1 MALDFAKDKIEVRY
15 NSADYGPFTFD
26 LQQVLPSGV
35 TISDVTI
42 RSFLGKYDQKDDL
55 GDATET
61 TSELVD
67 AVKSGVSGSY
77 GVAVY
82 FNYPSTLTYRNTDH
96 TLVFEVTMSN
106 NGTHNYYFQR
116 AYVTNEGTS

>member
-15 NSADYGPFTFD
+15 NSVDYGPFTFD
-26 LQQVLPSGV
+26 LQKVLPSGV
-35 TISDVTI
+35 TISSVTVK
-42 RSFLGKYDQKDDL
+42 SFLGKFDQKDDL

-61 TSELVD
+61 TSELIN
-67 AVKSGVSGSY
+67 AAKSGVSGSY

-82 FNYPSTLTYRNTDH
+82 FNYPSTLTNRNADH

-106 NGTHNYYFQR
+106 NATHNYYFQR
-116 AYVTNEGTS
+116 VYVTNEGS